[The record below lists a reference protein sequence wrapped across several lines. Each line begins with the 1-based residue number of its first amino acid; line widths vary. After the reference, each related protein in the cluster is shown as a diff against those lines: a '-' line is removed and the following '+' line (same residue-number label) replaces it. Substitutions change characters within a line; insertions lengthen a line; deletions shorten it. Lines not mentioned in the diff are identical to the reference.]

1 MELKF
6 DTTPSLIEEGEMV
19 KIIGTHPLE
28 GTTGIVIRQCSVGI
42 DPYPFNGAEILIDG
56 EVHKVWHKYITPL

>member
-6 DTTPSLIEEGEMV
+6 DTSPDLIEEGEMV

-28 GTTGIVIRQCSVGI
+28 GTTGIVIRHCPVG
-42 DPYPFNGAEILIDG
+42 DPYPFSGAEILIDG

>member
-6 DTTPSLIEEGEMV
+6 DTAPSLIEEGEMV

-28 GTTGIVIRQCSVGI
+28 GTTGIVIRRCPVGAR
-42 DPYPFNGAEILIDG
+42 YPFSGAEILIDG